1 MNKDFKK
8 GFLIGLGALTALLI
22 PTIIYIGS
30 KAISPKDD
38 LLNISKY
45 CDKVVDEHQKKMARF
60 YKGTDQNIYE
70 ASKRIKEY
78 CNKRIKI
85 TKFDKCIDNIFY
97 TKKEVDKLLK
107 LFNSD
112 KLAYEKYAN
121 EIGIKKADNC
131 IKNYL

>member
-38 LLNISKY
+38 LHNISKY
-45 CDKVVDEHQKKMARF
+45 CDKVVNEHQKKMARF
-60 YKGTDQNIYE
+60 FKGTDQNIYE

-85 TKFDKCIDNIFY
+85 T
-97 TKKEVDKLLK
+97 
-107 LFNSD
+107 
-112 KLAYEKYAN
+112 
-121 EIGIKKADNC
+121 
-131 IKNYL
+131 

>member
-22 PTIIYIGS
+22 PTSIYIGS
-30 KAISPKDD
+30 KGISSKNEVA
-38 LLNISKY
+38 NISNY
-45 CDKVVDEHQKKMARF
+45 CEKVVNRHSKKMSRYFKATN
-60 YKGTDQNIYE
+60 KNIGE
-70 ASKRIKEY
+70 ASKLIKEN
-78 CNKRIKI
+78 CNKRIEI